1 MRSLLLSILLASLVG
16 QAPAEETL
24 QPFWR
29 FITGGRITGAPALDH
44 RGLVYALSD
53 DRFLYAIDSSGGER
67 WRFALGSRPSGSPVI
82 AYDGTVL
89 AGTVS
94 GRLWAVA
101 PNGRA
106 RWSFQAPGGA
116 LATPALGQDGSV
128 YLTAGGLLFSLS
140 YRGVER
146 WRYRLRAE
154 AEAGPVLGS
163 DGTLYLATG
172 ERRLLALDAGGGRQ
186 WELALPGTVSAP
198 AIAADGTLY
207 VGASGLHRLSP
218 AGALQW
224 SYPIPAATAGPV
236 LRGDGSIVAAAANGT
251 VYALSAEG
259 VKLWE
264 AELGEAVLQA
274 PIAARDGTLYVCTDS
289 PSLFVLS
296 GSGERMSSL
305 QAKQAVQQAALCP
318 DGSLYVGSDD
328 WILYRFDASGLEPA
342 GTAGEGIGPARSPW
356 PMAHHDNQHTG
367 RAGALEDLEGPA
379 VQALREM
386 AYADD
391 EELKQRALDD
401 IAQHLRGKRFLP
413 VHLSFLEET
422 LGYLTA
428 EGVTILTYTS
438 GAAAPG
444 FPAVRERACGLLG
457 ALASDGA
464 RAALLESLR
473 RDPSLK
479 VRLAALDALSEIG
492 LDPGG
497 ELGLLLVQD
506 SRRGVEERELLAGI
520 DTLGSILGR
529 GAGDIEDY
537 RALAQL
543 AAASGSRRVRER
555 ARKTLTE
562 LQRRL
567 P

>member
-1 MRSLLLSILLASLVG
+1 MRSLLLSVLLASLVSRA
-16 QAPAEETL
+16 QAQQEL
-24 QPFWR
+24 QPAWR

-53 DRFLYAIDSSGGER
+53 DRYLYAIDPNGSER
-67 WRFALGSRPSGSPVI
+67 WRFALGARPSGSPVI

-94 GRLWAVA
+94 GRLWALA
-101 PNGRA
+101 PNGRV
-106 RWSFQAPGGA
+106 RWSFQGPGGA
-116 LATPALGQDGSV
+116 LLTPALGQDGSV

-154 AEAGPVLGS
+154 AEAGPVLGR

-172 ERRLLALDAGGGRQ
+172 ERRLLALDAGGGRK
-186 WELALPGTVSAP
+186 WELALPGMAGAP

-218 AGALQW
+218 AGALLW
-224 SYPIPAATAGPV
+224 SYPIAAASGQPV
-236 LRGDGSIVAAAANGT
+236 LRGDGSVIAGAGNGT

-259 VKLWE
+259 AKLWE
-264 AELGEAVLQA
+264 VALGAAVLRA
-274 PIAARDGTLYVCTDS
+274 PIAAGDGALYICTDS

-296 GSGERMSSL
+296 ADGRRMASF
-305 QAKQAVQQAALCP
+305 QAKQSVQQAALGP
-318 DGSLYVGSDD
+318 DGSLYAGSDD
-328 WILYRFDASGLEPA
+328 WILYRFATGKP
-342 GTAGEGIGPARSPW
+342 GEETGPEASPW
-356 PMAHHDNQHTG
+356 PMAYHDNQHTG

-379 VQALREM
+379 VRALREM
-386 AYADD
+386 VYAED
-391 EELKQRALDD
+391 EELKQQVLEDVGL
-401 IAQHLRGKRFLP
+401 HLRGRRFLP
-413 VHLSFLEET
+413 VHLSFLEEI

-428 EGVTILTYTS
+428 EGVTILRFTS

-444 FPAVRERACGLLG
+444 FPSARERACELLG

-464 RAALLESLR
+464 RELLLESLR

-479 VRLAALDALSEIG
+479 VRLAALDALGEIG
-492 LDPGG
+492 LDPDG

-506 SRRGVEERELLAGI
+506 SRRGVEERQLLAGI
-520 DTLGSILGR
+520 DALGRILGR
-529 GAGDIEDY
+529 GAGNIEDY

-543 AAASGSRRVRER
+543 AAATGSRRVRER
-555 ARKTLTE
+555 ARKTLIE

-567 P
+567 R